1 MAGFLLSAALPDRSG
16 RSAALSFHRRRA
28 IISLSDDMYRDL
40 TKGSIAKGLI
50 WFALTGPVGEVGIRI
65 AIPTGWFFTDT
76 ISVAERRF
84 CREIEGKGAFL

>member
-1 MAGFLLSAALPDRSG
+1 M
-16 RSAALSFHRRRA
+16 
-28 IISLSDDMYRDL
+28 SLSDYMYRDL

-50 WFALTGPVGEVGIRI
+50 WFALAGPVGEVGIRI
-65 AIPTGWFFTDT
+65 AIPTGLFFTDT

>member
-1 MAGFLLSAALPDRSG
+1 
-16 RSAALSFHRRRA
+16 
-28 IISLSDDMYRDL
+28 MYRDL

-50 WFALTGPVGEVGIRI
+50 WFALAGPVGEVGSRI
-65 AIPTGWFFTDT
+65 AIPTGWFFADT